1 MRSTEQLVGGLIQ
14 NLEPVRPI
22 PRLRAAG
29 AGALALGAISS
40 AVVISLRGIRPD
52 LVAGTVG
59 PSVALIAIGLTVVA
73 LGGIAACVGA
83 AVPGRERVAR
93 VGIGTLFAGL
103 AVAAGAAGW
112 GLVSMGAGAWEG
124 LGLGCLTIAFF
135 AGLLPGVG
143 LLAFLVRAFPN
154 RPAAALATAAGGA
167 VGLGSISVHASCA
180 VTGGLHVLIGH
191 ALAPLLGGAVLALL
205 LYPVFLRFGKRGARE
220 IAARLEGS

>member
-1 MRSTEQLVGGLIQ
+1 MRSTEQLVGELIQ

-73 LGGIAACVGA
+73 LGGIAASMGA

-112 GLVSMGAGAWEG
+112 GLVSMGGTG
-124 LGLGCLTIAFF
+124 LET
-135 AGLLPGVG
+135 VG
-143 LLAFLVRAFPN
+143 RSPS
-154 RPAAALATAAGGA
+154 ATTA
-167 VGLGSISVHASCA
+167 SI
-180 VTGGLHVLIGH
+180 
-191 ALAPLLGGAVLALL
+191 
-205 LYPVFLRFGKRGARE
+205 
-220 IAARLEGS
+220 LEC